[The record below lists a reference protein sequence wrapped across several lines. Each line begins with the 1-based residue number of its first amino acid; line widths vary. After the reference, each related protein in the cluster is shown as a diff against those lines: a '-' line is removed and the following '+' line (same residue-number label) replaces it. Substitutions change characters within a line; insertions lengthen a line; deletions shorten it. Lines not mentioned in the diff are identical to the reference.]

1 MEHCQPAIEQIYIEK
16 PGKKFHMASLVENST
31 REMESCK
38 NLSDGAGRDTPDME
52 GEQETSKPRD
62 AADCLKPPVNVS
74 DNDNPGCGDE
84 KAVPVLDDADDKD
97 YSSRDA
103 RTGPARPASCDGVKR
118 TVEVVGSLTDG
129 KLSGEVVEEW
139 LSHPAVIVVCYFLAC
154 VQSVTGL
161 DVLTAF
167 GVLLTVVSFVS
178 LILF

>member
-38 NLSDGAGRDTPDME
+38 NLSDGAGRDTPDMS
-52 GEQETSKPRD
+52 GEQETSKPQD
-62 AADCLKPPVNVS
+62 VADCLKPPVNVS
-74 DNDNPGCGDE
+74 DNDDPGCG
-84 KAVPVLDDADDKD
+84 VLADDDDKD
-97 YSSRDA
+97 DSSRDA
-103 RTGPARPASCDGVKR
+103 RTGPVRLPSCDGVKR

-178 LILF
+178 LIIF